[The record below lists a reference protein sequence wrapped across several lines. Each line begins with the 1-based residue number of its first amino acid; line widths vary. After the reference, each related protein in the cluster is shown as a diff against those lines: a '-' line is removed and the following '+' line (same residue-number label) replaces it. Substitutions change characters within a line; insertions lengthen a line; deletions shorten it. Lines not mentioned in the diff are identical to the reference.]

1 MVMKNEVSLSLKNF
15 LTGIYQVAEKLNS
28 ASHGEE
34 RKRRGNLKM
43 FDFIMNGIA
52 SLRSQ

>member
-1 MVMKNEVSLSLKNF
+1 MKGNQEQILSHF
-15 LTGIYQVAEKLNS
+15 AEKLNS
-28 ASHGEE
+28 GRHCKE

-43 FDFIMNGIA
+43 FDPIMNGIA